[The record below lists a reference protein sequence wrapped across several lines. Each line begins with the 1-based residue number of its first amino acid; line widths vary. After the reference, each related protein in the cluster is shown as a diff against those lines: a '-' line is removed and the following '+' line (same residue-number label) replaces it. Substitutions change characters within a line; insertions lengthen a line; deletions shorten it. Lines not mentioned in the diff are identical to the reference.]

1 MSFGLRSKCFASAFV
16 IALSTGLTFEMNR
29 GAFADESV
37 RAVIEKTSSNTYL
50 NQLFSQQW
58 VRLNQDNSVSGNLVQ
73 LSSSD
78 KTAVSGLPVALVR
91 NGEVAYRAIAD
102 ESGKF
107 QFENVEKG
115 SYSLVTRTNE
125 TIAAFSVQ
133 VLDSANT
140 HLPNEIEVRVVRP
153 AGSKVKEI
161 LLSQTLPKYAVSIE
175 SAPVISKDP
184 LGDSRSFS
192 ESYVVKAEAN
202 GDFLGQLGSFG
213 SKQDFSDMQVYIL
226 KDGAEVG
233 RTRVGEDGKFRVK
246 GLAPDVYGFIA
257 AGDSGFAATS
267 FQLINASTA
276 SVAPDGSRFVGFGK
290 ACGRMNVEVVQ
301 CCEVVCCEQQSV
313 IVEQPIVEAPCDV
326 PVDECGKAPQC
337 GCGGSWGGGGSLGGG
352 GGGGG
357 SGMGQG
363 WGGIAAIGGLAVVAG
378 ILASNDN
385 NNDAPVSS
393 PVTP

>member
-1 MSFGLRSKCFASAFV
+1 MSFGLRSKYFANAFA
-16 IALSTGLTFEMNR
+16 IALSTGLTFGVNL

-37 RAVIEKTSSNTYL
+37 RAVNETTSSNPYL

-73 LSSSD
+73 LTTFD
-78 KTAVSGLPVALVR
+78 KTAVTGLPVALVR

-107 QFENVEKG
+107 QFKNVEKG

-133 VLDSANT
+133 VLDSSNT
-140 HLPNEIEVRVVRP
+140 HLPSEVEVRVVRP
-153 AGSKVKEI
+153 AGLKVKEI
-161 LLSQTLPKYAVSIE
+161 LLSQSLPKYAVSIE
-175 SAPVISKDP
+175 NAPVVSKDP

-213 SKQDFSDMQVYIL
+213 SNQNFSDMQVYIL
-226 KDGAEVG
+226 KDGEEVG
-233 RTRVGEDGKFRVK
+233 RTRVGKDGKFRVK
-246 GLAPDVYGFIA
+246 GLAPDVYGFVA

-276 SVAPDGSRFVGFGK
+276 SLAPDGSRFVGFGK
-290 ACGRMNVEVVQ
+290 ACGQMNVEVVP
-301 CCEVVCCEQQSV
+301 CCEVVCCEQQPV
-313 IVEQPIVEAPCDV
+313 IVEEPIVEAPCDV
-326 PVDECGKAPQC
+326 PVDQCGKAPQC
-337 GCGGSWGGGGSLGGG
+337 GCGGGWGGG

-363 WGGIAAIGGLAVVAG
+363 WGGIAAIGGLAIVAG
-378 ILASNDN
+378 ILANNDN
-385 NNDAPVSS
+385 NNSAPIAS

>member
-1 MSFGLRSKCFASAFV
+1 MSFGLRSKCFASAFA
-16 IALSTGLTFEMNR
+16 IALSTGLTFEINR

-37 RAVIEKTSSNTYL
+37 RAVNEKTSSNPYL

-58 VRLNQDNSVSGNLVQ
+58 VRLNQDNSVSGNLVR
-73 LSSSD
+73 LSTTSD
-78 KTAVSGLPVALVR
+78 KTALPGLPVALVR

-107 QFENVEKG
+107 QFKNVETG

-133 VLDSANT
+133 VLDSENT
-140 HLPNEIEVRVVRP
+140 HLPSEIEVRVVRP

-161 LLSQTLPKYAVSIE
+161 LLSQTLPKYAVPVGN
-175 SAPVISKDP
+175 APVVSKDP
-184 LGDSRSFS
+184 LGNSRSFS
-192 ESYVVKAEAN
+192 ESYLVRAEAN
-202 GDFLGQLGSFG
+202 GDFLGQLGSFATNQNFG
-213 SKQDFSDMQVYIL
+213 DMQVYIL
-226 KDGAEVG
+226 KDGEEVG
-233 RTRVGEDGKFRVK
+233 RARVGKDGKFRVK
-246 GLAPDVYGFIA
+246 GLAPDVYGFVA

-290 ACGRMNVEVVQ
+290 ACGHMNVEVVP
-301 CCEVVCCEQQSV
+301 CSEVVCCDQSL
-313 IVEQPIVEAPCDV
+313 IVEQPIVEASCEV
-326 PVDECGKAPQC
+326 PVDQCGKAPQC
-337 GCGGSWGGGGSLGGG
+337 GCGGGWGGG

-363 WGGIAAIGGLAVVAG
+363 WAGIAAIAGLATVAG
-378 ILASNDN
+378 VLAANDDN
-385 NNDAPVSS
+385 NNAPVAS

>member
-1 MSFGLRSKCFASAFV
+1 MSFGLRSKCFASAFAV
-16 IALSTGLTFEMNR
+16 ALSTGLSFEINR
-29 GAFADESV
+29 GAFADEGV
-37 RAVIEKTSSNTYL
+37 RAVTEKTSSNPHL

-58 VRLNQDNSVSGNLVQ
+58 VRLSQDNSVAGNLVQ
-73 LSSSD
+73 LSTSD
-78 KTAVSGLPVALVR
+78 KTALYGLPVSLVR
-91 NGEVAYRAIAD
+91 NGQVAYRAVAD

-107 QFENVEKG
+107 QFQNVETG

-140 HLPNEIEVRVVRP
+140 HLPSEVEVRVVRP
-153 AGSKVKEI
+153 AGLKVKEI
-161 LLSQTLPKYAVSIE
+161 LLSQTLPKYAVTVE
-175 SAPVISKDP
+175 NAPVISKDP
-184 LGDSRSFS
+184 LGASRSFS

-202 GDFLGQLGSFG
+202 GDFLGQIGSFG
-213 SKQDFSDMQVYIL
+213 SNQDFSDMQVYIL
-226 KDGAEVG
+226 KDGEEVG
-233 RTRVGEDGKFRVK
+233 RTRVGKDGKFRVK
-246 GLAPDVYGFIA
+246 GLAPDVYGFVA

-276 SVAPDGSRFVGFGK
+276 FVAPDGSRFVGFGK
-290 ACGRMNVEVVQ
+290 ACGQMNVEVVQ

-313 IVEQPIVEAPCDV
+313 IIEQPIVEALCEV
-326 PVDECGKAPQC
+326 PVDQYGKAPQC
-337 GCGGSWGGGGSLGGG
+337 GCGGGWGGSGSG

-363 WGGIAAIGGLAVVAG
+363 WGGLAAIGGLAIVAG
-378 ILASNDN
+378 VLAANDD
-385 NNDAPVSS
+385 NNDAPVAS

>member
-1 MSFGLRSKCFASAFV
+1 MSFGLRSKCFASAFA
-16 IALSTGLTFEMNR
+16 IALSTGLTFEINR

-50 NQLFSQQW
+50 DQLFSQQW

-91 NGEVAYRAIAD
+91 KGEVAYRAIAD

-125 TIAAFSVQ
+125 TIAAFSIQ

-140 HLPNEIEVRVVRP
+140 HLPSEVEVRVVRP
-153 AGSKVKEI
+153 AGLKVKEI
-161 LLSQTLPKYAVSIE
+161 LLSQTLPKYAVPVGN
-175 SAPVISKDP
+175 APVVSKDP
-184 LGDSRSFS
+184 LGHSRSFS
-192 ESYVVKAEAN
+192 ESYVVKAESN

-213 SKQDFSDMQVYIL
+213 SNQDFSDMQIYIL
-226 KDGAEVG
+226 KDGEEVG
-233 RTRVGEDGKFRVK
+233 KTRVGKDGKFRVK

-301 CCEVVCCEQQSV
+301 CCEVVCCEQQTV

-337 GCGGSWGGGGSLGGG
+337 GCGGGWGGG

-357 SGMGQG
+357 RGMGQG
-363 WGGIAAIGGLAVVAG
+363 WAGIAAIAGLATVAG
-378 ILASNDN
+378 VLAANDDN
-385 NNDAPVSS
+385 NNAPVAS

>member
-1 MSFGLRSKCFASAFV
+1 MSFGLRSNCFAGAFA
-16 IALSTGLTFEMNR
+16 IALSTGLTFEINR

-37 RAVIEKTSSNTYL
+37 RAVNEMTSSNPYL

-73 LSSSD
+73 LSTTD
-78 KTAVSGLPVALVR
+78 RTALPGLPVALVR
-91 NGEVAYRAIAD
+91 NGEVAYRAVAD

-107 QFENVEKG
+107 QFKNVETG

-140 HLPNEIEVRVVRP
+140 HLPSEVEVRVVRP
-153 AGSKVKEI
+153 AGLKVKEI
-161 LLSQTLPKYAVSIE
+161 LLSQTLPKYAVPIGN
-175 SAPVISKDP
+175 AAVVSKDP

-213 SKQDFSDMQVYIL
+213 TNQNFSDMQVYIL
-226 KDGAEVG
+226 KDGEEVG
-233 RTRVGEDGKFRVK
+233 RTRVGKDGKFRVK

-267 FQLINASTA
+267 FQLINSSTA

-290 ACGRMNVEVVQ
+290 ACGQMNVEVVP
-301 CCEVVCCEQQSV
+301 CCEVVSCEQSL
-313 IVEQPIVEAPCDV
+313 IVEQPIVEDSCDV
-326 PVDECGKAPQC
+326 PVDQCGKAPQC
-337 GCGGSWGGGGSLGGG
+337 GCGGSWGGG

-363 WGGIAAIGGLAVVAG
+363 WGGIAAIGGLAIVAG
-378 ILASNDN
+378 ILASNDK
-385 NNDAPVSS
+385 NNDVPIAS
-393 PVTP
+393 PITR

>member
-1 MSFGLRSKCFASAFV
+1 MSFGLRSKGFASAV
-16 IALSTGLTFEMNR
+16 AIALSTGLSFEISR

-37 RAVIEKTSSNTYL
+37 RAVAVDEKSSSTTYL

-58 VRLNQDNSVSGNLVQ
+58 VRLNQDNSVSGNLVHV
-73 LSSSD
+73 STSD
-78 KTAVSGLPVALVR
+78 KKAVPGLPVALVR

-102 ESGKF
+102 EAGKF
-107 QFENVEKG
+107 QFKNVETG

-140 HLPNEIEVRVVRP
+140 HLPSEVEVRVVRP
-153 AGSKVKEI
+153 AGLKVKEI

-175 SAPVISKDP
+175 NAPVISKDP

-213 SKQDFSDMQVYIL
+213 SNQNFSDMQVYIL
-226 KDGAEVG
+226 KDGEEVG
-233 RTRVGEDGKFRVK
+233 KTRVGKDGKFRVK
-246 GLAPDVYGFIA
+246 GLAPDVYGFVA

-267 FQLINASTA
+267 FQLINSSTA

-290 ACGRMNVEVVQ
+290 ACRQMNVEVVP

-313 IVEQPIVEAPCDV
+313 IVEQPIAEAPCEV
-326 PVDECGKAPQC
+326 PVDQCGKAPQC
-337 GCGGSWGGGGSLGGG
+337 GCGGGWGGGG

-363 WGGIAAIGGLAVVAG
+363 WGGLAAIGGLAVVAG

-385 NNDAPVSS
+385 NNNAPIAS

>member
-1 MSFGLRSKCFASAFV
+1 MSFGLRSKCFASAFA
-16 IALSTGLTFEMNR
+16 IALSTGLTFEINR

-37 RAVIEKTSSNTYL
+37 RAVNETTSSNPYL

-58 VRLNQDNSVSGNLVQ
+58 VRLSQDNSVSGNLVQ
-73 LSSSD
+73 LSSTD
-78 KTAVSGLPVALVR
+78 KTALYGLPISLVR
-91 NGEVAYRAIAD
+91 NGQVAYRAIAD

-107 QFENVEKG
+107 QFKNVETG

-125 TIAAFSVQ
+125 TIAAFSIQ

-140 HLPNEIEVRVVRP
+140 HLPSEVEVRVVRP
-153 AGSKVKEI
+153 AGLKVKEI
-161 LLSQTLPKYAVSIE
+161 LLSQTLPKYASAIE
-175 SAPVISKDP
+175 NAPVLSKDP

-192 ESYVVKAEAN
+192 ESYVVKSEAN
-202 GDFLGQLGSFG
+202 GDFLGQLGSSG
-213 SKQDFSDMQVYIL
+213 SNQDFSDMQVYIL
-226 KDGAEVG
+226 KDGEEVG
-233 RTRVGEDGKFRVK
+233 KTRVGKDGKFRVK

-276 SVAPDGSRFVGFGK
+276 FVAPDGSRFVGFGK
-290 ACGRMNVEVVQ
+290 ACGQMNVEVVQ

-313 IVEQPIVEAPCDV
+313 IVEQPIVEAACEV
-326 PVDECGKAPQC
+326 PVDQCGKAPQC
-337 GCGGSWGGGGSLGGG
+337 GCGGSWGGGG

-363 WGGIAAIGGLAVVAG
+363 WGGIAAIGGLAIVAG
-378 ILASNDN
+378 ILANNDN
-385 NNDAPVSS
+385 NNNAPIAS
-393 PVTP
+393 PITR

>member
-1 MSFGLRSKCFASAFV
+1 MSFGLRSKCFASAFAV
-16 IALSTGLTFEMNR
+16 ALSTGLTFELNR
-29 GAFADESV
+29 GAFADELV
-37 RAVIEKTSSNTYL
+37 RAVNEKTSSNPYL

-58 VRLNQDNSVSGNLVQ
+58 VRLSQDNSVSGNLVQ
-73 LSSSD
+73 LSTSD
-78 KTAVSGLPVALVR
+78 KTALYGLPVSLVR
-91 NGEVAYRAIAD
+91 NGQVAYRAIAD

-107 QFENVEKG
+107 KFENVETG

-133 VLDSANT
+133 VLDSENT
-140 HLPNEIEVRVVRP
+140 HLPSEVEVRVVRP
-153 AGSKVKEI
+153 AGLKVKEI
-161 LLSQTLPKYAVSIE
+161 LLSQTLPKYAVAIE
-175 SAPVISKDP
+175 NAPVLSKDP

-213 SKQDFSDMQVYIL
+213 SNQDFSDMQVYIL
-226 KDGAEVG
+226 KDGEEVG
-233 RTRVGEDGKFRVK
+233 KTRVGKDGKFRVK

-276 SVAPDGSRFVGFGK
+276 FVAPDGSRFVGFGK
-290 ACGRMNVEVVQ
+290 ACGQMNVEVVQ
-301 CCEVVCCEQQSV
+301 CCEVVCCEQQSIV
-313 IVEQPIVEAPCDV
+313 VEQPIVEAPCEV
-326 PVDECGKAPQC
+326 PVDQCGKAPQC
-337 GCGGSWGGGGSLGGG
+337 GCGGSWGGGGSG

-363 WGGIAAIGGLAVVAG
+363 WGGIAAIGGLAIVAG
-378 ILASNDN
+378 ILASNDDN
-385 NNDAPVSS
+385 NNAPIAS